1 MKPITLTICGW
12 GPYRDE
18 QPPIDF
24 EALGSRGLF
33 LITGATGA
41 GKTTIFDAVTYALY
55 GDLSGKTREKGSV
68 RSDFAAPST
77 KTYVELVMEHGGKR
91 YRIRRNPEYMRPRKR
106 QSKNGELTKEK
117 ENAYLTMPDGSC
129 IEGSSEVTA
138 RIRELLKVDI
148 NQFRQLSMIAQGE
161 FTRLLTAPSS
171 EKSKIFR
178 EIFDTKLYERLEAK
192 LKNSSAELYRQVMEY
207 RHRMEEE
214 VSVFSPDEELKAEV
228 EALVAEAGIYSE
240 RLLPFLKEKI
250 SVFLS
255 EEKRLHSEEKKAEE
269 EIEEL
274 AGIVKEAE
282 QTKALMEQLA
292 KEREKQKSLA
302 EREPDY
308 RQMEERL
315 QRAEEA
321 AAVREYEL
329 LLQNREEQRKTCE
342 KKLQLSERELEGLL
356 QKQEEQRTLVEL
368 AEQIAEAFDMKERCE
383 EAERL
388 RQEKETAL
396 REKKQE
402 FGALQVR
409 YEKAEKEAEAS
420 IHDYENAERR
430 YRHGIAGI
438 LAQDLKEGEPCPVCG
453 ALSHPCRQER
463 EQGVPTEEELK
474 EKKLLSEKKRQEL
487 LKIHGETRACRE
499 ARDLLDRE
507 AEKSRRMQQEL
518 TEKMQE
524 LPAEI
529 REYPD
534 FHKRSDFE
542 KQRKEAEEICL
553 RISEKKKTKAAL
565 RQERQVLLEKEG
577 LARGNFRDELQKAGF
592 TGEEE
597 YRAAFLPEQKRK
609 EEQEAVKDY
618 GQRCHAKEH
627 LIHHLEEE
635 LKVREQRSPAEEQQK
650 LAEIRKK
657 KDSLTEAGSRLWKNR
672 NETEKLYRSLKE
684 KKEKSTALSEKYGI
698 IKDLDDAV
706 NGNNKKRLVLEQYVL
721 AAYFEEILKAAN
733 LRLAMMSG
741 GRYTLYRT
749 KEVTD
754 GRSKDSLD
762 MEVLDYYTGRY
773 RSVKTLSGG
782 ETFKVSLSLALGM
795 SDVVQAYS
803 GGIQVDALFIDEG
816 FGSLDQE
823 SLEQA
828 CQTLMSLAESDRMIG
843 IISHV
848 PLLSE
853 KIENQIQV
861 KKTSTGSTYQLV
873 VF

>member
-1 MKPITLTICGW
+1 M
-12 GPYRDE
+12 
-18 QPPIDF
+18 
-24 EALGSRGLF
+24 
-33 LITGATGA
+33 
-41 GKTTIFDAVTYALY
+41 
-55 GDLSGKTREKGSV
+55 
-68 RSDFAAPST
+68 
-77 KTYVELVMEHGGKR
+77 
-91 YRIRRNPEYMRPRKR
+91 
-106 QSKNGELTKEK
+106 
-117 ENAYLTMPDGSC
+117 
-129 IEGSSEVTA
+129 
-138 RIRELLKVDI
+138 
-148 NQFRQLSMIAQGE
+148 
-161 FTRLLTAPSS
+161 
-171 EKSKIFR
+171 
-178 EIFDTKLYERLEAK
+178 
-192 LKNSSAELYRQVMEY
+192 
-207 RHRMEEE
+207 
-214 VSVFSPDEELKAEV
+214 
-228 EALVAEAGIYSE
+228 
-240 RLLPFLKEKI
+240 
-250 SVFLS
+250 
-255 EEKRLHSEEKKAEE
+255 
-269 EIEEL
+269 
-274 AGIVKEAE
+274 
-282 QTKALMEQLA
+282 
-292 KEREKQKSLA
+292 
-302 EREPDY
+302 
-308 RQMEERL
+308 
-315 QRAEEA
+315 
-321 AAVREYEL
+321 
-329 LLQNREEQRKTCE
+329 
-342 KKLQLSERELEGLL
+342 
-356 QKQEEQRTLVEL
+356 
-368 AEQIAEAFDMKERCE
+368 
-383 EAERL
+383 
-388 RQEKETAL
+388 
-396 REKKQE
+396 
-402 FGALQVR
+402 
-409 YEKAEKEAEAS
+409 
-420 IHDYENAERR
+420 
-430 YRHGIAGI
+430 
-438 LAQDLKEGEPCPVCG
+438 
-453 ALSHPCRQER
+453 
-463 EQGVPTEEELK
+463 PTEEELK

-553 RISEKKKTKAAL
+553 RISEKKKTKEAL

-592 TGEEE
+592 IGEEE

-609 EEQEAVKDY
+609 EEQEAVRDY
-618 GQRCHAKEH
+618 RQRCYAKEH

-635 LKVREQRSPAEEQQK
+635 LKVREQRNPAEEQQK

-672 NETEKLYRSLKE
+672 NETEKLYHSLKE

>member
-24 EALGSRGLF
+24 EILGSRGLF

-68 RSDFAAPST
+68 RSDFADPST

-214 VSVFSPDEELKAEV
+214 VSVFSPDEELKTEV

-250 SVFLS
+250 SNFLS
-255 EEKRLHSEEKKAEE
+255 EEKRLLSEQKKAEE

-282 QTKALMEQLA
+282 QTNALMEQLA

-302 EREPDY
+302 EKEPDY

-315 QRAEEA
+315 QRAGRA

-329 LLQNREEQRKTCE
+329 LFQNREEQRKTCE
-342 KKLQLSERELEGLL
+342 KKLQLLEGELKGLL
-356 QKQEEQRTLVEL
+356 QKEEEHRTLTELAGQIAGAFEQEEQR
-368 AEQIAEAFDMKERCE
+368 K

-388 RQEKETAL
+388 HREKETAL
-396 REKKQE
+396 QKKKQE
-402 FGALQVR
+402 FGALQIS
-409 YEKAEKEAEAS
+409 YKKAEKEAEES
-420 IHDYENAERR
+420 IHDYENAEKR

-438 LAQDLKEGEPCPVCG
+438 LAQELKEGEPCPVCG
-453 ALSHPCRQER
+453 ALSHPCRQGK
-463 EQGVPTEEELK
+463 EQDVPTEEELK
-474 EKKLLSEKKRQEL
+474 EKKKHSEKKRQEL
-487 LKIHGETRACRE
+487 MRIHGETRACRE
-499 ARDLLDRE
+499 ARDLLRRE
-507 AEKSRRMQQEL
+507 AEESGKMQREL
-518 TEKMQE
+518 TEKVRA

-529 REYPD
+529 REYLGA
-534 FHKRSDFE
+534 HERSDFE
-542 KQRKEAEEICL
+542 KQRKEAEEL
-553 RISEKKKTKAAL
+553 RLCILEKEKTQEAL
-565 RQERQVLLEKEG
+565 RQERQVLLEKEKHAG
-577 LARGNFRDELQKAGF
+577 EAFRDELKKADF

-597 YRAAFLPEQKRK
+597 YRSSFLSEQRRRK
-609 EEQEAVKDY
+609 EQETVQTY
-618 GQRCHAKEH
+618 RQQCHAVEH
-627 LIHHLEEE
+627 LIQHLEVE
-635 LKVREQRSPAEEQQK
+635 LSEREKTDPAEKKQQ
-650 LAEIRKK
+650 LEEVRKK
-657 KDSLTEAGSRLWKNR
+657 KAELTVICNRLWKNR

-741 GRYTLYRT
+741 GRYTLHRT

-782 ETFKVSLSLALGM
+782 ENFKVSLSLALGM

>member
-214 VSVFSPDEELKAEV
+214 VSVFSPDEELKAE
-228 EALVAEAGIYSE
+228 
-240 RLLPFLKEKI
+240 
-250 SVFLS
+250 
-255 EEKRLHSEEKKAEE
+255 E

-315 QRAEEA
+315 QRAGEA

-430 YRHGIAGI
+430 YRQGIAGI

-553 RISEKKKTKAAL
+553 RISEKKKTKEAL

-609 EEQEAVKDY
+609 EEQEAVRDY
-618 GQRCHAKEH
+618 RQRCYAKEH

-635 LKVREQRSPAEEQQK
+635 LKVREQRNPAEEQQK

-672 NETEKLYRSLKE
+672 NETEKLYHSLKE

>member
-24 EALGSRGLF
+24 EILGSRGLF

-68 RSDFAAPST
+68 RSDFADPST

-214 VSVFSPDEELKAEV
+214 VSVFSPDEELKTEV

-250 SVFLS
+250 SIFLS
-255 EEKRLHSEEKKAEE
+255 EEKRLLSEQKKAEE

-282 QTKALMEQLA
+282 QTNALMEQLA

-302 EREPDY
+302 EKEPDY

-315 QRAEEA
+315 QRAGRA

-329 LLQNREEQRKTCE
+329 LFQNREEQRKTCE
-342 KKLQLSERELEGLL
+342 KKLQLLEGELKGLL
-356 QKQEEQRTLVEL
+356 QKEEEQRTLTEL
-368 AEQIAEAFDMKERCE
+368 AGQIAGAFEQEEQRN
-383 EAERL
+383 EAEKLHR
-388 RQEKETAL
+388 EKETAIQK
-396 REKKQE
+396 KKQE
-402 FGALQVR
+402 FSVLQIS
-409 YEKAEKEAEAS
+409 YKKAEKEAEES
-420 IHDYENAERR
+420 IHDYENAEKR

-438 LAQDLKEGEPCPVCG
+438 LAQELKEGEPCPVCG
-453 ALSHPCRQER
+453 ALSHPCRQGK

-474 EKKLLSEKKRQEL
+474 EKKKHSEKKRQEL
-487 LKIHGETRACRE
+487 MRIHGETRACRE
-499 ARDLLDRE
+499 ARDLLRRE
-507 AEKSRRMQQEL
+507 AEESGKMQREL
-518 TEKMQE
+518 TEKVRS

-529 REYPD
+529 REYLGA
-534 FHKRSDFE
+534 HERSDFE
-542 KQRKEAEEICL
+542 KQRKEAEAL
-553 RISEKKKTKAAL
+553 RLCILEKEKTQEAL
-565 RQERQVLLEKEG
+565 RQERQVLLEKEKHAG
-577 LARGNFRDELQKAGF
+577 EAFRDELKKADF

-597 YRAAFLPEQKRK
+597 YRSSFLSEQRRRK
-609 EEQEAVKDY
+609 EQEAVQTY
-618 GQRCHAKEH
+618 RQQCHAVEH
-627 LIHHLEEE
+627 LIQHLEVE
-635 LKVREQRSPAEEQQK
+635 LSEREKTDPAEKKQQ
-650 LAEIRKK
+650 LEEVRKK
-657 KDSLTEAGSRLWKNR
+657 KAELTVSCNRLWKNR

-741 GRYTLYRT
+741 GRYTLHRT

-782 ETFKVSLSLALGM
+782 ENFKVSLSLALGM

>member
-192 LKNSSAELYRQVMEY
+192 LKSSSAELYRQVMEY

-255 EEKRLHSEEKKAEE
+255 EEKRLRSEEKKAEE

-282 QTKALMEQLA
+282 
-292 KEREKQKSLA
+292 
-302 EREPDY
+302 
-308 RQMEERL
+308 
-315 QRAEEA
+315 
-321 AAVREYEL
+321 
-329 LLQNREEQRKTCE
+329 
-342 KKLQLSERELEGLL
+342 
-356 QKQEEQRTLVEL
+356 
-368 AEQIAEAFDMKERCE
+368 
-383 EAERL
+383 
-388 RQEKETAL
+388 
-396 REKKQE
+396 
-402 FGALQVR
+402 
-409 YEKAEKEAEAS
+409 
-420 IHDYENAERR
+420 
-430 YRHGIAGI
+430 
-438 LAQDLKEGEPCPVCG
+438 
-453 ALSHPCRQER
+453 
-463 EQGVPTEEELK
+463 
-474 EKKLLSEKKRQEL
+474 
-487 LKIHGETRACRE
+487 
-499 ARDLLDRE
+499 
-507 AEKSRRMQQEL
+507 KSRRMQQEL
-518 TEKMQE
+518 TEKRQE
-524 LPAEI
+524 LPAVI

-553 RISEKKKTKAAL
+553 RISEKKKTKEAL

-577 LARGNFRDELQKAGF
+577 LARGSFRDELKKAGF

-609 EEQEAVKDY
+609 EEQEAVRDY
-618 GQRCHAKEH
+618 RQRCHAQEH

-635 LKVREQRSPAEEQQK
+635 LKVREQRNPAEEQQK

>member
-24 EALGSRGLF
+24 EILGSRGLF

-41 GKTTIFDAVTYALY
+41 GKTTIFDAITYALY

-68 RSDFAAPST
+68 RSDFADPST

-214 VSVFSPDEELKAEV
+214 VSVFSPDEELKTEV

-250 SVFLS
+250 SIFLS
-255 EEKRLHSEEKKAEE
+255 EEKRLLSEQKKAEE

-282 QTKALMEQLA
+282 QTNALMEQLA

-302 EREPDY
+302 EKEPDY

-315 QRAEEA
+315 QRAGRA

-329 LLQNREEQRKTCE
+329 LFQNREEQRKTCE
-342 KKLQLSERELEGLL
+342 KKLQLLEGELKGLL
-356 QKQEEQRTLVEL
+356 QKEEEHRTLTELAGQIAGAFEQEEQR
-368 AEQIAEAFDMKERCE
+368 K

-388 RQEKETAL
+388 HREKETAL
-396 REKKQE
+396 QKKKQE
-402 FGALQVR
+402 FSVLQIS
-409 YEKAEKEAEAS
+409 YKKAEKEAEES
-420 IHDYENAERR
+420 IRDYENAEKR

-438 LAQDLKEGEPCPVCG
+438 LAQELKEGEPCPVCG
-453 ALSHPCRQER
+453 ALSHPCRQGK

-474 EKKLLSEKKRQEL
+474 EKKKHSEKKRQEL
-487 LKIHGETRACRE
+487 MRIHGETRACRE

-507 AEKSRRMQQEL
+507 AEESGKMQREL
-518 TEKMQE
+518 TEKVRA

-529 REYPD
+529 REYLGA
-534 FHKRSDFE
+534 HERSDFE
-542 KQRKEAEEICL
+542 KQRKEAEEL
-553 RISEKKKTKAAL
+553 RLCILEKEKTQEAL
-565 RQERQVLLEKEG
+565 RQERQVLLEKEKHAG
-577 LARGNFRDELQKAGF
+577 EAFRDELKKADF

-597 YRAAFLPEQKRK
+597 YRSSFLSEQRRRK
-609 EEQEAVKDY
+609 EQEAVQTY
-618 GQRCHAKEH
+618 RQQCHAVEH
-627 LIHHLEEE
+627 LIQHLEVE
-635 LKVREQRSPAEEQQK
+635 LSEREKTDPAEKKQQ
-650 LAEIRKK
+650 LEEVRKK
-657 KDSLTEAGSRLWKNR
+657 KAELTVSCNRLWKNR

-721 AAYFEEILKAAN
+721 AAFFEEILKAAN

-741 GRYTLYRT
+741 GRYTLHRT

-782 ETFKVSLSLALGM
+782 ENFKVSLSLALGM

-816 FGSLDQE
+816 FGALDQE